1 MRKPKT
7 QTATEEI
14 ALPFSGDEFADK
26 WMEWLLYRKQ
36 RRLHNYVPVG
46 LKKTFNR
53 LVLDSGNDA
62 KIAIAIID
70 QSLEKG
76 WQGLFPLRTNNI
88 NNGATYKRTFE
99 EKPTPNGNVATGGF
113 GKL

>member
-7 QTATEEI
+7 QAPTEEI
-14 ALPFSGDEFADK
+14 SLPFPGDEFENK
-26 WMEWLLYRKQ
+26 WMEWLMYRKQ

-53 LVLDSGNDA
+53 LVLDSGNDVNV
-62 KIAIAIID
+62 AIAIID

-76 WQGLFPLRTNNI
+76 WQGLFPIKNHQNI
-88 NNGATYKRTFE
+88 SNGRNTAQ
-99 EKPTPNGNVATGGF
+99 ATGKTF
-113 GKL
+113 IPD